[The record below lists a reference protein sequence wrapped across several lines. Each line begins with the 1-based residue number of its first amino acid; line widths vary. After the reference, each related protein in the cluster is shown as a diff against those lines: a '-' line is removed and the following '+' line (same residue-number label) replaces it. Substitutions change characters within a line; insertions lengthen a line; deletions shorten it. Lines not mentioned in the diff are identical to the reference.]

1 MVILQYQSG
10 NAAFVNCIRD
20 SRFCKQIEWFQR
32 LAWWPQGSSISHH
45 VVTFKGIL
53 MIFFSLSPE
62 SLTGQPTNP
71 SRGLMESL
79 PPNISI
85 KLDLKFWVPLLLR
98 VFKSCLKQIC
108 PGFYWSD
115 PLGWRYLWIIQFNII
130 IEVTISFGRTN
141 SIQFLYATSL
151 LPNSL
156 PRAANDFPNDIS
168 SSRNH
173 NSIVTVFPKWFC
185 ESPPFWCWFC
195 ESPPFWC
202 WVVCWSQGLGTQPMQ
217 NFQKI
222 WLVSSMVTKPK
233 IGALQKHW
241 VNYSRV

>member
-10 NAAFVNCIRD
+10 NTAFVNCIRD

-45 VVTFKGIL
+45 VLTFKGIL
-53 MIFFSLSPE
+53 IFFFSLSPE

-108 PGFYWSD
+108 PGFYSRMTVFMNNTVQYNHRSYHFIWRHQFHPI
-115 PLGWRYLWIIQFNII
+115 PLCDELAAKFSPQSRQWLPQWYLKQQEPLEYCHSFTIILWTSSFFGVEWFVGPKVLELNPC
-130 IEVTISFGRTN
+130 TIS
-141 SIQFLYATSL
+141 
-151 LPNSL
+151 
-156 PRAANDFPNDIS
+156 
-168 SSRNH
+168 
-173 NSIVTVFPKWFC
+173 
-185 ESPPFWCWFC
+185 
-195 ESPPFWC
+195 
-202 WVVCWSQGLGTQPMQ
+202 
-217 NFQKI
+217 
-222 WLVSSMVTKPK
+222 
-233 IGALQKHW
+233 
-241 VNYSRV
+241 